1 MAIGIIYDGSNRVT
15 DFNIN
20 ADTLDYLDRPNSIV
34 FYDGNSDDQKR
45 SSIINLL
52 MNVPIK
58 YLKVFAGDLL
68 EMDQT
73 EKNAVDLALLTALDM
88 EIRSRAKS
96 SYDGFSDLPLALRAF
111 ASITVD
117 EINILRQWITSFKT
131 QVSLATTLADL
142 KTRVAGLPT
151 VNDRTLSQ
159 LKTAI
164 QSRIDDHSVDEKG

>member
-1 MAIGIIYDGSNRVT
+1 MAIGIIYDGSNRVI

-73 EKNAVDLALLTALDM
+73 EKNAVDLALLTALDL

-96 SYDGFSDLPLALRAF
+96 SYDGFLDLPLALRAF

>member
-1 MAIGIIYDGSNRVT
+1 MAIAILFDGSNRVT
-15 DFNIN
+15 NYNVN
-20 ADTLDYLDRPNSIV
+20 ADTLDFIGRPDALV
-34 FYDGNSDDQKR
+34 FYDGNSDDTKR
-45 SSIINLL
+45 NSILHLL
-52 MNVPIK
+52 LNVPLK
-58 YLKVFAGDLL
+58 YLKVVAGDLL

-73 EKNAVDLALLTALDM
+73 EKDSVDLALLTALDL

-96 SYDGFSDLPLALRAF
+96 SYNGFLDLPLALRAF

-131 QVSLATTLADL
+131 QVALATTLADL
-142 KTRVAGLPT
+142 KTRVAGLPA

-164 QSRIDDHSVDEKG
+164 QSRIDDRSIDEKG

>member
-1 MAIGIIYDGSNRVT
+1 MAIAILFDGSNRVT

-20 ADTLDYLDRPNSIV
+20 ADTLEYLGRPNSIV
-34 FYDGNSDDQKR
+34 FYDGNSDDTKR
-45 SSIINLL
+45 NSILHLL
-52 MNVPIK
+52 LNVPIK
-58 YLKVFAGDLL
+58 YLKVVAGDLL

-73 EKNAVDLALLTALDM
+73 EKNAVDLALLTALDL

-131 QVSLATTLADL
+131 QVALATTLADL